1 MSDDTNKRTRF
12 DWAGKRDAV
21 ASLALAAHFC
31 SNLERDA
38 GHPMREPR
46 RNAHGMDSAGTW
58 IGGAV
63 WDAAQPLDGSPT
75 ATLTALDWVRA
86 ATVLDF
92 AVDACDG
99 TEGGGFCRSH
109 DVTDANMAML
119 DAFAALGWAH
129 PHVDGRDE
137 DGGPGKEWGD
147 HHQHADAL
155 AALDRAWLFARSSG
169 YDRKALA
176 LAALAADTAV
186 MGVEL
191 TQAQMADLLWLADV
205 PGAEGGA
212 Q

>member
-1 MSDDTNKRTRF
+1 MSDDNKRTRF

-31 SNLERDA
+31 ANLERDA
-38 GHPMREPR
+38 GHSMREPR

-75 ATLTALDWVRA
+75 ATLTGLDWVRA
-86 ATVLDF
+86 ATVLDV
-92 AVDACDG
+92 AVAACDG

-109 DVTDANMAML
+109 DVTDSNMAML
-119 DAFAALGWAH
+119 DAFDAMGWAH
-129 PHVDGRDE
+129 PLLDGINAA
-137 DGGPGKEWGD
+137 GWPGEEWGGE
-147 HHQHADAL
+147 QGHAPAL
-155 AALDRAWLFARSSG
+155 AALDRAWMFARASG
-169 YDRKALA
+169 YNRKALA
-176 LAALAADTAV
+176 LAALAADSEG

-191 TQAQMADLLWLADV
+191 TQAQVADLLWLADV